1 MFDLSVPWWEFVVR
15 ASAVYLVLLTM
26 VRLTGKRT
34 VGQFT
39 PFDLVVVLLL
49 SEAVSGAINA
59 QDESLGGG
67 LIAAATLVVLDSVI
81 AIVTARSKKADALLE
96 GSPVLI
102 GRDGVI
108 YKDVLKR
115 ERVPVADV
123 VLQGNPVLI
132 GRDGV
137 IYDEVLKHQR
147 VPRSDVE
154 KALRGADCQI
164 EDMRMAIL
172 EADGNINIMKKP

>member
-1 MFDLSVPWWEFVVR
+1 MIHCRQAHLQKAKKTMFDLSVPWWEFVVR

-108 YKDVLKR
+108 YKDVLQR
-115 ERVPVADV
+115 ERVPVA
-123 VLQGNPVLI
+123 
-132 GRDGV
+132 
-137 IYDEVLKHQR
+137 
-147 VPRSDVE
+147 DVE
-154 KALRGADCQI
+154 KALRGADCDL

-172 EADGNINIMKKP
+172 ESDGNINIMKKPS